1 MIEVKVDFNLDRV
14 LDLVRGLRKD
24 GYTQGTHFDFRFVP
38 RQDDNFS
45 YTNIVDKHTV
55 FTFYDE
61 ELAMMFAL
69 KYSS

>member
-1 MIEVKVDFNLDRV
+1 MIDVKVDFSLDRV
-14 LDLVRGLRKD
+14 LELVRGLRKD
-24 GYTQGTHFDFRFVP
+24 GYAQGIHFDFRFVP
-38 RQDDNFS
+38 EQYDSFS
-45 YTNIVDKHTV
+45 YQNSVKKHTI

>member
-1 MIEVKVDFNLDRV
+1 MIDVKIDSPLEQV
-14 LDLVRGLRKD
+14 LAIVRLLRQD
-24 GYTQGTHFDFRFVP
+24 GYVQGIHFDFAFIPGEEDQMLGNLR
-38 RQDDNFS
+38 S
-45 YTNIVDKHTV
+45 KYTK